1 MTVTR
6 SPYASC
12 RTAQLSMSAIKDMA
26 IRAAKLPDVAS
37 LTWGLPSFRTPE
49 HIREAVAEALREDP
63 DVGKYTLPDGL
74 PQLREAVADT
84 HFALTGLRV
93 SAGRNVVVTAGNMEG
108 VKVVLDTILD
118 DGDEVILT
126 DPGFASHVQQIM
138 ACGGQPIYWP
148 LDEARGWAADIGKL
162 EPLIS
167 PRTRAILLVTPSN
180 PTGTILDREVLLSVG
195 EIALRHGILVVLDD
209 PYSHFAFHQASDCF
223 NLASAEAYADNV
235 AYLFSFSK
243 CHAMSGWRLG
253 YAVVPEALKR
263 QMLKLHDAT
272 LICAPRPSQLAGL
285 AALRGSGDHL
295 DEFRSILDRRRNL
308 ICGRLDRVRHVFSYI
323 RPRGAYYVF
332 PRIETAH
339 ENATQFCLDLLNK
352 AQVCVTPGSA
362 FGPSGEGHVR
372 MAFCVSD
379 EEIEKAFDR
388 IEQHFPS

>member
-6 SPYASC
+6 SPYASS
-12 RTAQLSMSAIKDMA
+12 RTTQLSMSAIKDMA
-26 IRAAKLPDVAS
+26 MRAAKLPDVAS

-49 HIREAVAEALREDP
+49 HIRSAVAEALSEDP
-63 DVGKYTLPDGL
+63 DAGKYTLPDGL
-74 PQLREAVADT
+74 PQLREAVVDT
-84 HFALTGLRV
+84 HLASTGRRV

-108 VKVVLDTILD
+108 VKVILDTILD
-118 DGDEVILT
+118 GGDEVILT
-126 DPGFASHVQQIM
+126 DPGFASHVQQIR
-138 ACGGQPIYWP
+138 ACGGRPVYWP

-167 PRTRAILLVTPSN
+167 PRTRAILLVSPSN
-180 PTGTILDREVLLSVG
+180 PTGTMLGREVLLAVG
-195 EIALRHGILVVLDD
+195 EIASRHGILVVLDD
-209 PYSHFAFHQASDCF
+209 PYSHFAFDKADYF
-223 NLASAEAYADNV
+223 NLASVEAFAENV

-253 YAVVPEALKR
+253 YAIVPEELKR

-272 LICAPRPSQLAGL
+272 LICAPRPSQIAGL
-285 AALRGSGDHL
+285 AALRGSRDHL
-295 DEFRSILDRRRNL
+295 DEFTSILDRRRNL
-308 ICGRLDRVRHVFSYI
+308 ICERLDHVRHVFSYI

-332 PRIETAH
+332 PRIEAAH
-339 ENATQFCLDLLNK
+339 QSAVQFSLDLLRD
-352 AQVCVTPGSA
+352 AHVCVTPGSA

-388 IEQHFPS
+388 IERHFPG